1 MPCHILFIIILYN
14 FLFSAKIWG
23 EESLPI
29 VLTVHGRMDNA
40 GAFDNLI
47 PLLPDKFR
55 YVCIDLPGHG
65 KSSHF
70 PPHLPLHTL
79 NFLLVYRIMSKYF
92 DEKSFILLGH
102 SYGAQLG
109 ILFSRMYPHLVEKFI
124 MIEGIHAYPIKADD
138 YIIHML
144 KIFQD
149 HFSVHDKLAT
159 GKQPKYKYEEAFNKV
174 KCNRDNGPPISDKAT
189 EVLLKRGLR
198 KVGDDQ
204 YIFTLDQR
212 MKYYIDPLHDCN
224 FAVHSLKKH
233 PLQCPTLM
241 ILAKGNDYTTKLFT
255 PVLNELKKR
264 DNFKYFEVE
273 GYHDV
278 HNVHPERVA
287 PFIQEFLTSKGY
299 AETLGSNTFRKLA
312 AAASRFTRFL

>member
-1 MPCHILFIIILYN
+1 MSVINKNAHDIEIKVPWGYIA
-14 FLFSAKIWG
+14 AKIWG

-149 HFSVHDKLAT
+149 HFSVHNKLAT

-198 KVGDDQ
+198 KV
-204 YIFTLDQR
+204 
-212 MKYYIDPLHDCN
+212 
-224 FAVHSLKKH
+224 
-233 PLQCPTLM
+233 
-241 ILAKGNDYTTKLFT
+241 AKGNDYTTKLFT

-287 PFIQEFLTSKGY
+287 PFIQEFLTSKG
-299 AETLGSNTFRKLA
+299 KLEPELDNFD
-312 AAASRFTRFL
+312 SGKSLLVNCSIS